1 MRRTASSGCRASSRS
16 EPVTDWTG
24 LTIHET
30 VRALGEGRVTARTL
44 VDVYLG
50 RIARLNDALG
60 AYLTVAAEPARAQ
73 ADAVDERRRRGDPLR
88 PLEGVPLAIKDV
100 LCTRGIRTTC
110 GSRI

>member
-1 MRRTASSGCRASSRS
+1 MRRTASSGCRASSKS

-60 AYLTVAAEPARAQ
+60 AYLTVAAEPAA
-73 ADAVDERRRRGDPLR
+73 RRPTRWTNGA
-88 PLEGVPLAIKDV
+88 GVAI
-100 LCTRGIRTTC
+100 RC
-110 GSRI
+110 GRSKACRSRSRMCSAPEAFVR